1 MINNFKDLKIWHK
14 GIDLVINIYKLT
26 SKFPSEEKFGL
37 ISQIRRSVVSI
48 PSNIAEGHSRKT
60 SKDFKQFIA
69 IAKGS
74 LSELETQ
81 LIISFKL
88 NFISKEEFAIISE
101 KIKELEKITASFYGK
116 LQ

>member
-1 MINNFKDLKIWHK
+1 MFNNFKDLKIWDK
-14 GIDLVINIYKLT
+14 GINLVIDIYKLT
-26 SKFPSEEKFGL
+26 SKFPSEEKYGL
-37 ISQIRRSVVSI
+37 ISQIRRSAVSI

-60 SKDFKQFIA
+60 SKDLKQFIA

-101 KIKELEKITASFYGK
+101 KIKELEKMTASFYGK

>member
-1 MINNFKDLKIWHK
+1 MFNNFKDLKIWHK
-14 GIDLVINIYKLT
+14 GINLVIDIYELT
-26 SKFPSEEKFGL
+26 SKFPLEEKFGL
-37 ISQIRRSVVSI
+37 ISQIRRSAVSI

-88 NFISKEEFAIISE
+88 NFISKEEFEIISE
-101 KIKELEKITASFYGK
+101 KIKELEKMTAFFYGK
-116 LQ
+116 L

>member
-1 MINNFKDLKIWHK
+1 MFNNFKDLKIWSK
-14 GIDLVINIYKLT
+14 GIDLVIDIYKLT
-26 SKFPSEEKFGL
+26 SKFPLEEKFGL
-37 ISQIRRSVVSI
+37 ISQIRRAAVSI

-88 NFISKEEFAIISE
+88 NFISKEEFEIINNR
-101 KIKELEKITASFYGK
+101 IKELEKMTASFYGK
-116 LQ
+116 L

>member
-101 KIKELEKITASFYGK
+101 KIKELEKMTASFYGK

>member
-1 MINNFKDLKIWHK
+1 MFNNFKDLKIWNK
-14 GIDLVINIYKLT
+14 GINLVVDIYKLT
-26 SKFPSEEKFGL
+26 SKFPIEEKYGL
-37 ISQIRRSVVSI
+37 ISQIRRSAVSI

-88 NFISKEEFAIISE
+88 SFISREEFEIIND
-101 KIKELEKITASFYGK
+101 KIKELEKMTASFYGK
-116 LQ
+116 L

>member
-1 MINNFKDLKIWHK
+1 MFNNFKDLKIWDK
-14 GIDLVINIYKLT
+14 GINLVIDIYKLT
-26 SKFPSEEKFGL
+26 SKFPSEEKYGL
-37 ISQIRRSVVSI
+37 ISQIRRSAVSI

-88 NFISKEEFAIISE
+88 NFISKEEFEMINE
-101 KIKELEKITASFYGK
+101 KIK
-116 LQ
+116 

>member
-1 MINNFKDLKIWHK
+1 MFNNFKDLKIWDK
-14 GIDLVINIYKLT
+14 GINLVIDIYKLT
-26 SKFPSEEKFGL
+26 SKFPSEEKYGL
-37 ISQIRRSVVSI
+37 ISQIRRSAVSI

-60 SKDFKQFIA
+60 SKDLKQFIA

>member
-1 MINNFKDLKIWHK
+1 MINNFKDLKIWQK
-14 GIDLVINIYKLT
+14 GMDLTKNVYVAT
-26 SKFPSEEKFGL
+26 SRFPIEERYGL
-37 ISQIRRSVVSI
+37 ISQIRRAAVSI

-81 LIISFKL
+81 ILISSQL
-88 NFISKEEFAIISE
+88 NFVSDKEFKIIYE
-101 KIKELEKITASFYGK
+101 NRKELEKMIASFYGK